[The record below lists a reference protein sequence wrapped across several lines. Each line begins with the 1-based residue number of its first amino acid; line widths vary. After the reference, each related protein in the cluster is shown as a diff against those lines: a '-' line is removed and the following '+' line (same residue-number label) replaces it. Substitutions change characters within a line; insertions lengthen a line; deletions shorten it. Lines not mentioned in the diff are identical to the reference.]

1 MQDQSTQDAQTG
13 DAAHVRFDQA
23 FVVWLK
29 ISLLSFGGPA
39 GQIAV
44 MHRLLVEELK
54 WVSETRFLHA
64 LNFCMLLPGP
74 EAQQLTIYL
83 GWLLHRVR
91 GGVVAGVMFVLPGA
105 LIVLVLS
112 ILYVSYQQ
120 TMAMGAIFFGVKA
133 AVLAIVVTALWR
145 LAGRI
150 LRQARLIAITMASF
164 LASFVFGVPFPLVIL
179 GAALTAL
186 LWRVPTGGAD
196 DKAAES
202 NDTANDT
209 ANDTVNDTGGETS
222 GETSGDPADPAAASR
237 GAQPIIDRRVTDHRA
252 APSNRSALRAAG
264 ICAVLWLAPV
274 VILHGWLGAGHIYV
288 QQGMFFSQVAVV
300 TFGGAYAVLSY
311 MAQQTVGHYGWL
323 SAGEMLDGLGM
334 AETTPGPLIMVTQFV
349 GFIGAYR
356 NPGMLD
362 PMLAGTLGALVTTWV
377 TFAPCFLWIFLG
389 APYIEALRG
398 NRLLATALTGITAA
412 VVGVVLNLAIWFGL
426 RVMFGD
432 LVEVTVPITGQALQL
447 PAIASFDPLASAIT
461 VSAFLAIAVFRVG
474 MIKVLTTSACLGL
487 AAGSVGLV

>member
-1 MQDQSTQDAQTG
+1 MQDHSSQGTPAD
-13 DAAHVRFDQA
+13 DDPHVRFDHA
-23 FVVWLK
+23 LIVWLK

-54 WVSETRFLHA
+54 WVSEKRFLHA

-91 GGVVAGVMFVLPGA
+91 GGVVAGVLFVLPGA
-105 LIVLVLS
+105 LIVLALS

-120 TMAMGAIFFGVKA
+120 TMAMTSIFFGIKA

-150 LRQARLIAITMASF
+150 LRHGRLIAITAASF
-164 LASFVFGVPFPLVIL
+164 LTSFVFGVPFPLVIL
-179 GAALTAL
+179 GAALAAL
-186 LWRVPTGGAD
+186 LWRMPAGAGD
-196 DKAAES
+196 DGS
-202 NDTANDT
+202 DD
-209 ANDTVNDTGGETS
+209 TS
-222 GETSGDPADPAAASR
+222 GKAGDQR
-237 GAQPIIDRRVTDHRA
+237 IIDRRVANHGTI
-252 APSNRSALRAAG
+252 PTNRSAFRAALV
-264 ICAVLWLAPV
+264 CAVLWLAPV
-274 VILHGWLGAGHIYV
+274 VILYGWLGAGHIYV

-323 SAGEMLDGLGM
+323 DAGEMLDGLGM

-356 NPGMLD
+356 APGTLD

-398 NRLLATALTGITAA
+398 NRLLASALTGITAA
-412 VVGVVLNLAIWFGL
+412 VVGVILNLAIWFGL
-426 RVMFGD
+426 RVMFID
-432 LVEVTVPITGQALQL
+432 LVEVTLPFTGRVLQL
-447 PAIASFDPLASAIT
+447 PAITSFDPLASAIT
-461 VSAFLAIAVFRVG
+461 IGAFLAITVFRIG
-474 MIKVLTTSACLGL
+474 MIRVLATSACLGL
-487 AAGSVGLV
+487 AIGSVGLV